1 MRARALAVIG
11 VALLPVTAPQEAGAR
26 EEATRGVVD
35 SVEPTGKVASDL
47 GFVVMP
53 IPQSNPTVGTGLI
66 LPLLLLY
73 RPRRERPA
81 VDDGRRRHVH
91 R

>member
-47 GFVVMP
+47 GVRRHADTPV
-53 IPQSNPTVGTGLI
+53 QSNGRHRLDPAAPAAVPT
-66 LPLLLLY
+66 
-73 RPRRERPA
+73 PA
-81 VDDGRRRHVH
+81 GKAGRG
-91 R
+91 